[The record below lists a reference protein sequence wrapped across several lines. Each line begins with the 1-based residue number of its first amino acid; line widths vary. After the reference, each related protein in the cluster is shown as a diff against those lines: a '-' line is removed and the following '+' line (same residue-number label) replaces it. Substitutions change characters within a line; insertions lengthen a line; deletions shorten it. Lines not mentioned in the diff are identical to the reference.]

1 MKTFCGAI
9 LFYCAFAV
17 VAPSDGL
24 CLSNITVN
32 NGGIERTISLG
43 MTKHELIASIGAP
56 DRIKSDGRCFQYDL
70 FDCSVFLDD
79 ALRVERIYMGRN
91 FKGVIHTT
99 PSESF
104 SLHEVTA
111 SFDNQKGTQRLTY
124 APSTRIQ
131 NKATVELED
140 RIGSPAQTDNATFPK
155 EYRGTRRLYEL
166 YGEGMVMKYKEVWD
180 AEGIAFYYDQD
191 KQHYATVIY
200 PPEKPPVEKEC
211 PLEVVSLGMI
221 HFDFD
226 KSVIKP
232 EYVKILQEC
241 IDYLNT
247 HDDVFLTI
255 EGHTDAKGTD
265 EYNQRLSER
274 RAQAVY
280 RYFINA
286 GIPARRLMMLGY
298 GEFRP
303 IAPNETPAGS
313 DNPEGRAQ
321 NRRVQFQIVRSTNS
335 ARPGIPQVKR

>member
-1 MKTFCGAI
+1 MKKICMHFVPAI
-9 LFYCAFAV
+9 IVMMCCA
-17 VAPSDGL
+17 APAL
-24 CLSNITVN
+24 CLDRVTVRA
-32 NGGIERTISLG
+32 GDMERDIYLG
-43 MTKHELIASIGAP
+43 MTKHELIAAVGAP

-70 FDCSVFLDD
+70 FDCSVYLDD
-79 ALRVERIYMGRN
+79 NLRIERIYMGRN
-91 FKGVIHTT
+91 FTGAIHKNPQERFS
-99 PSESF
+99 PSD
-104 SLHEVTA
+104 VTA
-111 SFDNQKGTQRLTY
+111 NFDNRQSTQRLTY
-124 APSTRIQ
+124 TPSTRIQ
-131 NKATVELED
+131 NKATTELED
-140 RIGSPAQTDNATFPK
+140 MVRSPQQTDNQTFPK

-180 AEGIAFYYDQD
+180 TEGIAFYYDHD

-200 PPEKPPVEKEC
+200 HPEKPPVEKEC
-211 PLEVVSLGMI
+211 PLEVISLGMI

-232 EYVKILQEC
+232 EYIKVLKEC
-241 IDYLNT
+241 IDYLNA

-286 GIPARRLMMLGY
+286 GIPGRRLMMLGY
-298 GEFRP
+298 SEFRP
-303 IAPNETPAGS
+303 IAPNQTPDGA

-321 NRRVQFQIVRSTNS
+321 NRRVQFQIVRST
-335 ARPGIPQVKR
+335 APAAKPRATGT